1 MGSTRKV
8 SKQPSFGI
16 FIMGSGKVGAALAAM
31 FRRAGM
37 RCTLR
42 SARKALPRTFDAD
55 LIVLAVRDKQ
65 LGELAEVMARSGGV
79 PKRAV
84 CVHVAG
90 ALDAEVLHPLRAV
103 CKGIAQMH
111 PMISFADRA
120 VPPNVTQGNAR
131 VAGDAAAVRVA
142 TKVMKRIGMT
152 PRALP
157 GLNTVGYHAAASLAA
172 NTAAALCA
180 VACTLLQRS
189 GVPAKE
195 APRLIAP
202 LLRSVADNVAN
213 LGFPQALTGPV
224 RRGDPASIDKQIN
237 LVQSLAPEAV
247 PLLVVGG
254 LAQLP
259 LARAIGEAP
268 AAGFDGIERVL
279 QEAAQKL
286 TFSSPT
292 RARASVQKRTKDRLI
307 SKR

>member
-1 MGSTRKV
+1 VGSTRKV
-8 SKQPSFGI
+8 NGQRSVSI
-16 FIMGSGKVGAALAAM
+16 FILGSGKVGAALAVM
-31 FRRAGM
+31 FRKAGM

-42 SARKALPRTFDAD
+42 SARKPMPRTFDAD

-79 PKRAV
+79 AKRAV

-90 ALDAEVLHPLRAV
+90 ALDAEVLSPLRAV
-103 CKGIAQMH
+103 CKGVAQMH

-120 VPPNVTQGNAR
+120 APPNVIKGNAR
-131 VAGDAAAVRVA
+131 VAGDAAAVRLA
-142 TKVMKRIGMT
+142 SRVMKSIGMT

-180 VACTLLQRS
+180 VACTLLERS
-189 GVPAKE
+189 GVPAAE
-195 APRLIAP
+195 APQLVAP
-202 LLRSVADNVAN
+202 LLRSVADNVAT

-224 RRGDPASIDKQIN
+224 RRGDPASIEKQIK
-237 LVQSLAPEAV
+237 LVQTLAPEAV

-268 AAGFDGIERVL
+268 QTGFDGIERVL
-279 QEAAQKL
+279 RESAQNL
-286 TFSSPT
+286 TFSTGKKAIKTGKS
-292 RARASVQKRTKDRLI
+292 TKSSR
-307 SKR
+307 